1 MSLALSHLCGC
12 SSLNVGGLPSSPSNS
27 TISTF
32 KMEMQIIDL
41 PVFESTVTRVCLED
55 IAEALVK
62 IGSSTNKD

>member
-1 MSLALSHLCGC
+1 VDGSP
-12 SSLNVGGLPSSPSNS
+12 SSLSDP

-55 IAEALVK
+55 IAEGLVK
-62 IGSSTNKD
+62 IGSSTNKN